1 MKIKH
6 TALLSRLSKEDEL
19 SLESESIQTQ
29 KAMLEEYASSHGFKN
44 IIHYSDDGYS
54 GTSFDRP
61 DFKRLVSDIECGIID
76 TVIVKDLSRLGRD
89 YLKTGYYIEEFFPK
103 YNVRF
108 IALND
113 DVDSNNGISDFTPFK
128 NIMNEWYAKDI
139 SKKIKSAYRIKAL
152 KGEFTASYAPYG
164 YIKDPNDKHHLI
176 IDYEVSYIVKEIF
189 EMASIGKSS
198 FEIASILTK
207 RKILKPRCYMY
218 TKYKTYS
225 KDIWN
230 EHPYDWR
237 ARTIAK
243 IIENYEYC
251 GHMVSNK
258 NYKVSYKS
266 KRLLPT
272 DKKDWIIVKNTHDA
286 IISEDLFNKAN
297 ERIKRRKRVFK
308 NKERNMFSGII
319 RCATCGKALSLFNG
333 AKGVS
338 HFACSQYRSFG
349 KAYCTCHYIRYDTLC
364 KTVEDD
370 IRYHINLV
378 TNDKDKLIK
387 DLLAK
392 YNINNQVSIDF
403 KRLERRKEELKVIL
417 KRMYEDM
424 ILGKVSEIMYN
435 EISKEYEIELTKIS
449 DKIEEFSKLNKDR
462 NELGNSITKFIDEVS
477 KYSLNDSL
485 SKELLNK
492 LIKEIRVHES
502 EVIDGKRVQNVE
514 IIYNFMP

>member
-1 MKIKH
+1 
-6 TALLSRLSKEDEL
+6 
-19 SLESESIQTQ
+19 
-29 KAMLEEYASSHGFKN
+29 
-44 IIHYSDDGYS
+44 
-54 GTSFDRP
+54 
-61 DFKRLVSDIECGIID
+61 
-76 TVIVKDLSRLGRD
+76 
-89 YLKTGYYIEEFFPK
+89 
-103 YNVRF
+103 
-108 IALND
+108 
-113 DVDSNNGISDFTPFK
+113 
-128 NIMNEWYAKDI
+128 
-139 SKKIKSAYRIKAL
+139 
-152 KGEFTASYAPYG
+152 
-164 YIKDPNDKHHLI
+164 
-176 IDYEVSYIVKEIF
+176 
-189 EMASIGKSS
+189 MASIGKSS
-198 FEIASILTK
+198 FDLANILTK

-218 TKYKTYS
+218 SKYKIYS

-237 ARTIAK
+237 ARTIAR
-243 IIENYEYC
+243 IVENYEYC

-272 DKKDWIIVKNTHDA
+272 DKKNWIIVKNTHDA

-319 RCATCGKALSLFNG
+319 RCATYGKALSLFNG

-349 KAYCTCHYIRYDTLC
+349 KSYCSCHYIRYDTLC

-370 IRYHINLV
+370 IKYHINLV

-449 DKIEEFSKLNKDR
+449 DKIEESSKLNKDR